1 MLLTET
7 EKTERRLAFLLG
19 ALLLLSLVP
28 VAAVALYAHPSAD
41 DFSYGAQAAAAWRQ
55 GGGLPAVLRAAWQRT
70 AEAYASWQGSFCAV
84 FLMCLQP
91 AVFGEWAYPL
101 GCLFLLA
108 SYLGGVSLFLY
119 ALFRRCLGCGRAVFF
134 LVLCTVLLL
143 SLQFTYDPVES
154 FFWYNGGVYY
164 TFFYSLML
172 SMLGLLLL
180 CWRARRP
187 LAKGLLFA
195 CALPLALAVGG
206 GNYVTA
212 LESALLLFCAACFL
226 LWRRD
231 RRAAAALV
239 LLAALAAAMLA
250 SMAAPGN
257 GVRQAAEGTPSA
269 ARGIAL
275 ALVYGAYALCSCT
288 TLPAVAGWLFL
299 TPFLYR
305 LAARSPFRFR
315 RPLLVALLSFCLFAA
330 QAAPPFYAM
339 GLSMPERIINIV
351 CFSYYPFFLL
361 NLFYVLGW
369 LSRREGWNRL
379 LSSLRRGGVS
389 LPLGRFALAVGC
401 VFLCAVLGAVQ
412 AGKEESTGGLK
423 LEHLPLSA
431 QAALSL
437 ATGEAQ
443 AYDAQLED
451 RLAQYQDESQRDV
464 LLEPLREK
472 PYLLY
477 FEDVT
482 EDPSHWRNRAAA
494 SFYGKDS
501 VRLR

>member
-19 ALLLLSLVP
+19 AILLLSLVP

-119 ALFRRCLGCGRAVFF
+119 AMFRRCLGCGRAVFF

-239 LLAALAAAMLA
+239 LLAALAA
-250 SMAAPGN
+250 
-257 GVRQAAEGTPSA
+257 
-269 ARGIAL
+269 
-275 ALVYGAYALCSCT
+275 
-288 TLPAVAGWLFL
+288 
-299 TPFLYR
+299 
-305 LAARSPFRFR
+305 
-315 RPLLVALLSFCLFAA
+315 
-330 QAAPPFYAM
+330 PPFYAM

-389 LPLGRFALAVGC
+389 LPLGRFALAMGC

-443 AYDAQLED
+443 AYGAQLEE